1 MSAAT
6 PGDNTAAAVI
16 EDDLIQPFQIE
27 GCGVRGRLARLGP
40 LANEVLG
47 RQDYPAPVA
56 ALLGETLAL
65 AAVLAGA
72 LKYDGIFTFQAA
84 GDGPVKMIV
93 ADMTSAGAMR
103 GYVGYDDERLARALH
118 EAELNGGRLDDP
130 VPRLLGKGHLAFTVD
145 QGQETERYQGI
156 VELVGETLAE
166 ATEHYF
172 RHSEQIDAGIS
183 VAVGRTGANGH
194 AAWRAA
200 ALMIQRLPEADTQA
214 ETGWAATGGDAAER
228 WRRAHVLM
236 GSVRADELTDPG
248 LTPDRLLY
256 RLFHEEGV
264 RVYRPHPLH
273 AGCRCSRERVEAT
286 LRGMSRD
293 TVEELK
299 VDGIITVTCQFCN
312 ESYVL
317 DELALE
323 AVYAA

>member
-1 MSAAT
+1 MSVAA
-6 PGDNTAAAVI
+6 PGDGTGAALV

-40 LANEVLG
+40 LADEVLG

-72 LKYDGIFTFQAA
+72 LKYEGIFTLQAV

-93 ADMTSAGAMR
+93 ADMTSEGAMR
-103 GYVGYDDERLARALH
+103 GYAGYDEERLARALDGV
-118 EAELNGGRLDDP
+118 APGGGRFEDP

-156 VELVGETLAE
+156 VELEGETLAD

-183 VAVGRTGANGH
+183 VAAARAGANGH

-200 ALMIQRLPEADTQA
+200 ALMIQRLPEADATA
-214 ETGWAATGGDAAER
+214 EAGWAAPEGDAAER
-228 WRRAHVLM
+228 WHRAHILM
-236 GSVRADELTDPG
+236 DSVRAEELVDPE

-273 AGCRCSRERVEAT
+273 AGCRCSRERVETT
-286 LRGMSRD
+286 LRRMSRD
-293 TVEELK
+293 SVEELT
-299 VDGIITVTCQFCN
+299 VDGIVTVTCQFCN

-317 DELALE
+317 DRTELE
-323 AVYAA
+323 ALYAA